1 MADEYYYSGSEFYD
15 EADSGAGATFTDV
28 SDLPGPFAGYA
39 CKRAR
44 HFGQWWMLTGVAAD
58 CPHPAQAQERLRQQY
73 ARMVTLNH
81 PGITRAVAMVQT
93 PFFKDECIV
102 EEYVDGVPLD
112 EFMQSGPDE
121 ALRRKLLDQ
130 IVDALQYSHHKG
142 ICHGNL
148 SPAAVMVT
156 HQDHISKLVAY
167 SDQGDKLADIKAMG
181 DIIDT
186 LKLNSFKSIA
196 AACRNGKFKSIDEV
210 EKALAGRTGK
220 KWLPFVAFALTLTAV
235 AAGAFWTGHRV
246 SMQRDSRQADSMPLP
261 GIYFS
266 DTTTFT
272 TLTDNGYLVSSV
284 TGAYTYMDDNEPG
297 DIPEDVAIDL
307 GLSVLWAPFNVGCA
321 DCNLVKLG
329 NDYTWCDTLG
339 VGAFL
344 PLDDIWPPGR
354 AMIDISA
361 TRWDTA
367 RRIWKSGWRTP
378 THDEWEEL
386 RGKCKWSLIKQRGI
400 PMGYKVHG
408 PSGEEIFLPMAGYRL
423 RFRGYD
429 RGLVGHY
436 WSSTPVMGVDRQ
448 AYALRIDSTSID
460 ISDTVPLTH
469 CLSIRPVLDKKKS
482 PL

>member
-1 MADEYYYSGSEFYD
+1 MADEYYYSGSGFYD
-15 EADSGAGATFTDV
+15 EADTGDNATFTDV
-28 SDLPGPFAGYA
+28 SDLSCPFADYA
-39 CKRAR
+39 MRRAR

-81 PGITRAVAMVQT
+81 PSITRAVAMVPTQ
-93 PFFKDECIV
+93 FFKDECIV

-112 EFMQSGPDE
+112 EFMQSGPDVT
-121 ALRRKLLDQ
+121 LRRKLLEQ
-130 IVDALQYSHHKG
+130 IVDALQYSHRKG

-156 HQDHISKLVAY
+156 HQDHIAKLVAY
-167 SDQGDKLADIKAMG
+167 GDQSDKQGDIKAMG

-196 AACRNGKFKSIDEV
+196 ASCRNGKFKTIDEV
-210 EKALAGRTGK
+210 GKALAGRKNK
-220 KWLPFVAFALTLTAV
+220 KWLPLVAFALTLTAV
-235 AAGAFWTGHRV
+235 AAVAFWTAHRA
-246 SMQRDSRQADSMPLP
+246 SMQRDSRQADSLPLP

-266 DTTTFT
+266 DTTSFT
-272 TLTDNGYLVSSV
+272 TITDKGYFVSSV
-284 TGAYTYMDDNEPG
+284 TGAYTQIDDNEPG
-297 DIPEDVAIDL
+297 DIPEDVAIDM

-321 DCNLVKLG
+321 DGNLNQLG
-329 NDYTWCDTLG
+329 KGYTWCDTLG

-344 PLDDIWPPGR
+344 PLDDYWPQDR

-361 TRWDTA
+361 TKWDTA
-367 RRIWKSGWRTP
+367 HRIWKSGWRTP
-378 THDEWEEL
+378 TNDEWEEL
-386 RGKCKWSLIKQRGI
+386 LWKCKWTLIKQRGI

-423 RFRGYD
+423 RFR
-429 RGLVGHY
+429 RHETGLVGYY

-448 AYALRIDSTSID
+448 AYALRIDSMSI
-460 ISDTVPLTH
+460 ICNDTVPLTH
-469 CLSIRPVLDKKKS
+469 CLSIRPVLDKKK
-482 PL
+482 